1 MRQSEQIARYSAD
14 ADRHNYAELVRQTGF
29 SAIDFVACSPF
40 YPEPQLRVL
49 EELGIGA
56 ESTLF
61 TIPHLGHIGGADL
74 LLILGVAISCG
85 RRVGS
90 RVVFSLRTNVYSNA
104 LAIRGTGDGPGVAVA
119 GHGIDLDLWRPRG

>member
-1 MRQSEQIARYSAD
+1 
-14 ADRHNYAELVRQTGF
+14 
-29 SAIDFVACSPF
+29 DFVACSPF

-49 EELGIGA
+49 EELGIRA

-74 LLILGVAISCG
+74 LLILGVAIACG

-90 RVVFSLRTNVYSNA
+90 RIVVSLRTNVYSSA
-104 LAIRGTGDGPGVAVA
+104 LAIRGIGGPGSEAGPVGAITRGAGPGIAVA
-119 GHGIDLDLWRPRG
+119 GHGVDLDLWRPRGPLPLTGS

>member
-1 MRQSEQIARYSAD
+1 RSPLGPAALEEGEHLWRGQLSMQQSAQIARYSAD
-14 ADRHNYAELVRQTGF
+14 ADCHNYAALRRQTGF

-49 EELGIGA
+49 EELGIRA

-74 LLILGVAISCG
+74 LLILGVAIACG
-85 RRVGS
+85 R
-90 RVVFSLRTNVYSNA
+90 
-104 LAIRGTGDGPGVAVA
+104 
-119 GHGIDLDLWRPRG
+119 